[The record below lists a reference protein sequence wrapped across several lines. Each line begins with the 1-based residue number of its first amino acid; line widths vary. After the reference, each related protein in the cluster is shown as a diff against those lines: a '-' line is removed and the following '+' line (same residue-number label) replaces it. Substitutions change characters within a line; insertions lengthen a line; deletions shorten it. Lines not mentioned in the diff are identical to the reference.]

1 MGGKGEKYMGNIGI
15 NKTIKKIDK
24 WVIQGQVKI
33 TKRFMESRFCIAG
46 DNAGMGV
53 IEVVLIIVVLVGLAF
68 TFKSKISTVLN
79 SIFSKITSKVDSF

>member
-1 MGGKGEKYMGNIGI
+1 MGSTRI
-15 NKTIKKIDK
+15 NKIIKKIDK
-24 WVIQGQVKI
+24 WVIQGQIKI

-46 DNAGMGV
+46 DNSGMGV

-79 SIFSKITSKVDSF
+79 TVFSKINSKVDSF